1 MNFVVAVQ
9 RRSEVYSDTEFR
21 AGLSPDE
28 SIKLVKV
35 GKYYMKIIKN
45 AEEAIN
51 PNVLRPG
58 STIYSSGNAATPQAL
73 LEQLARDLSIKH
85 IALYSVLLLGER
97 IVPLFSEERCK
108 KLTHR
113 VIFNS
118 HITREA
124 VNKGWAKYHPMHLSE
139 VPKYALREPGPDIAL
154 ISVAGPDPGGNYS
167 LGTTVEAVLAAIR
180 SARRQGGCV
189 IAEKNNKMPFV
200 LGTTISKEHI
210 DFLLETEY
218 DLPATPVHEP
228 DQQAVRIGEII
239 AALYIHDGSKN
250 EPGSTL
256 QYGIG
261 EVPEAVTAAILKK
274 GVRDLGI
281 HTELFADSMRRLIE
295 SGVVTNRWKK
305 NINFSISSIFLAEDQ
320 AGYDWL
326 HFNSSVQGR
335 PSDYTNSVF
344 SIAEQPRMVTIN
356 SAIGVDLH
364 GNIWADSLDA
374 RKIYSGVGGQADF
387 IRGAQYS
394 EGGVAIIAMKSKT
407 RDGKPKIVN
416 TCPAG
421 ITTTA
426 IPADQV
432 IIITEHG
439 AFDPRKLSL
448 GERAV
453 GIAHLADAT
462 QRENLLQTI
471 YDNPTFHNPESI
483 LDKGVPGFTPYEKA
497 MARF

>member
-1 MNFVVAVQ
+1 
-9 RRSEVYSDTEFR
+9 
-21 AGLSPDE
+21 
-28 SIKLVKV
+28 
-35 GKYYMKIIKN
+35 MKIIKH

-51 PNVLRPG
+51 PNILRPG
-58 STIYSSGNAATPQAL
+58 STIYSSGNAATPQVL
-73 LEQLARDLSIKH
+73 LEQFANDLSIKH
-85 IALYSVLLLGER
+85 VALYSVLLLGDR
-97 IVPLFSEERCK
+97 IKLLFSEERCR

-118 HITREA
+118 HLTREA

-139 VPKYALREPGPDIAL
+139 IPKYALRDSGPDIVL
-154 ISVAGPDPGGNYS
+154 LSVAGPDPGGNYS
-167 LGTTVEAVLAAIR
+167 LGTTVEAVFAAIR
-180 SARRQGGCV
+180 SARRQGGYV
-189 IAEKNNKMPFV
+189 IAEKNSKMPFV
-200 LGTTISKEHI
+200 LGTTIPEEHI

-218 DLPATPVHEP
+218 ELPATPIHEP
-228 DQQAVRIGEII
+228 DQDAVRIGEII
-239 AALYIHDGSKN
+239 AALYIQDGSKN

-261 EVPEAVTAAILKK
+261 EVPEAVTDAILRK
-274 GVRDLGI
+274 GVKDLGI
-281 HTELFADSMRRLIE
+281 HTELFADSMRKLIE

-305 NINFSISSIFLAEDQ
+305 NINFSVSSIFLAEDQ

-326 HFNSSVQGR
+326 NFNSSVQSR

-344 SIAEQPRMVTIN
+344 MIAEQPKMVTIN
-356 SAIGVDLH
+356 SAMGVDLH

-394 EGGVAIIAMKSKT
+394 KGGVAIIAMKSRT
-407 RDGKPKIVN
+407 RGGKPKIVD

-432 IIITEHG
+432 IIVTENG

-453 GIAHLADAT
+453 GIAHLADPEE
-462 QRENLLQTI
+462 REILLQKI
-471 YDNPTFHNPESI
+471 YDNPAFHNPESF
-483 LDKGVPGFTPYEKA
+483 LDRGVPGFIPYEKA
-497 MARF
+497 VARM